1 MGLGLPT
8 DLHRFSRIF
17 NFSTRQ
23 GNYELC
29 IMNYYCPQIAQ
40 ILKIFHFAQTVKH
53 IIPINSQLSVLNC
66 DVAHRFAQI
75 LKITIVSGSKLYA
88 SRRNLRITADAGN
101 LLNPFQGFPAKAAIL
116 RFLPE
121 GL

>member
-29 IMNYYCPQIAQ
+29 IMNYYRPQIAQ
-40 ILKIFHFAQTVKH
+40 ILKISHFAQTVKH

-75 LKITIVSGSKLYA
+75 LKIYDSFRFKVQGYT
-88 SRRNLRITADAGN
+88 LRVEI
-101 LLNPFQGFPAKAAIL
+101 
-116 RFLPE
+116 
-121 GL
+121 